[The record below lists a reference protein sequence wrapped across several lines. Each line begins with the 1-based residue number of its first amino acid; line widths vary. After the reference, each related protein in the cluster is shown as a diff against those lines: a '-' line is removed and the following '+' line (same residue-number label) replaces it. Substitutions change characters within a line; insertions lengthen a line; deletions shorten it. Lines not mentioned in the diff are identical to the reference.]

1 MTMANTSE
9 KMRKIK
15 EILEI
20 SRLDHTLRARRD
32 EKSLFRGFLG
42 SRSEGASKLK
52 DYASLTNDEFLAMLK
67 EYHTLP
73 ELAGLWHRRTVLNT
87 DLPRWSAEQRNMMK
101 ARKYELERANG

>member
-1 MTMANTSE
+1 MTDTSE

-52 DYASLTNDEFLAMLK
+52 DYASLTNDEFLDMLND
-67 EYHTLP
+67 YHTLP
-73 ELAGLWHRRTVLNT
+73 ELAGLWNRRILLNT
-87 DLPRWSAEQRNMMK
+87 DLPRWSAEQRAMMK